1 MNRHETNKFNMFKAV
16 TAVFEQNSS
25 AAAEYPALG
34 ETFTQFKGVLA
45 EIDATD
51 KKFITSIDG
60 KTITKNLLEDE
71 LIDELMP
78 VKAALY
84 AYAVKNKNEELK
96 ALTGDSESALKRMRD
111 PEFLKKGELIKGEAS
126 KHLADL
132 AVYKITEAL
141 LTELQGKIDAFAA
154 ALDGKD
160 TGFASRSA
168 LRKAL
173 SDKFDEADIIL
184 NEQMDTL
191 IELVR
196 KSNTLFYDQYFAARG
211 IKDLG
216 AGKKEEEKPA
226 EPAK

>member
-1 MNRHETNKFNMFKAV
+1 MFKAV
-16 TAVFEQNSS
+16 SAVFEQNSS
-25 AAAEYPALG
+25 VTAEYPALG
-34 ETFTQFKGVLA
+34 ETLALFKNALT

-60 KTITKNLLEDE
+60 KTVAKNLLEDE
-71 LIDELMP
+71 LIDEVMP

-96 ALTGDSESALKRMRD
+96 ALTVQTEAALKRMRD
-111 PEFLKKGELIKGEAS
+111 PEFLKKAELIKAEAV

-132 AVYKITEAL
+132 ATYKITEAL
-141 LTELQGKIDAFAA
+141 LADLQEKIDAFAA

-160 TGFASRSA
+160 TGFANRSA
-168 LRKAL
+168 LRKVL
-173 SDKFDEADIIL
+173 TDQFDAADAIL
-184 NEQMDTL
+184 AEQMDTL

-196 KSNTLFYDQYFAARG
+196 KNNTLFYNQYFSARG

-216 AGKKEEEKPA
+216 MGRKEEEKPA
-226 EPAK
+226 EPVTPS